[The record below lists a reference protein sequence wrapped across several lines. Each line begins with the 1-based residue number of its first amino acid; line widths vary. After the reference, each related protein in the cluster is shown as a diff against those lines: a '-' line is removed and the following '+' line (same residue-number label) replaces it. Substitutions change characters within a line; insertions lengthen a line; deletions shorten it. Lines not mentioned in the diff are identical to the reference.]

1 MASGGL
7 DPEYITLG
15 GELLALYIEAGATRF
30 GQMLRDFAESTGLT
44 LREAQVPMRAAYNHV
59 RDDMDLNGQDVSKM
73 DDAAA
78 VMAEVR
84 AALAAADAAP
94 EASQSSQDDGNIA
107 QQPAD
112 ETRTDDYQPDE
123 RDERE
128 GTRRGPEAD
137 AESRPE
143 SLGEPRSSG
152 GAADARDDGPRR
164 EDRGAGSE
172 RGADASRSD
181 LSRGSGRTD
190 LAVEREGARNH
201 VIPEGGLALPG
212 GDKTRAR
219 NAVKAIETLRKL
231 EREGRPATAEERQA
245 LSLNGGAGTLAPT
258 LPNSQGKIRFPDIA
272 ADLGRLLTDEERA
285 TVERTS
291 QYAFYTAEPVL
302 RNMWNLA
309 QQLGIMGGQVFEPGM
324 GVGGFAGTMPK
335 GFFGEYTGI
344 ELDHITAKIAAPH
357 RRAAQPGPPLVSVRR

>member
-15 GELLALYIEAGATRF
+15 GELLVLYIEAGATRF

-44 LREAQVPMRAAYNHV
+44 LREAQAPMRAAYNHV
-59 RDDMDLNGQDVSKM
+59 RDDMDLNGKDVSQM

-84 AALAAADAAP
+84 AALAEADAAP
-94 EASQSSQDDGNIA
+94 EASQSSQDDRNVA

-112 ETRTDDYQPDE
+112 EKRDDDYQPDE
-123 RDERE
+123 RDA
-128 GTRRGPEAD
+128 GTSPDRD
-137 AESRPE
+137 AETSAAQPDRVGGSR
-143 SLGEPRSSG
+143 SGG

-164 EDRGAGSE
+164 EDRGAGPE
-172 RGADASRSD
+172 QGADASRSD

-245 LSLNGGAGTLAPT
+245 LSLYGGAGTLSPA
-258 LPNSQGKIRFPDIA
+258 LPNSQGKSRFPDIA

-285 TVERTS
+285 TVEKTS

-309 QQLGIMGGQVFEPGM
+309 QQLGITGGQVFEPGM

-344 ELDHITAKIAAPH
+344 ELDYITAKIAAPH